1 MNLLKTDSS
10 TILVVD
16 DSKPQASFIKQVLDQ
31 EYETIVASNGLEAL
45 EKYKDEKP
53 DLILLD
59 IEMPEMDGYE
69 VCQRIKTMI
78 GDSFLP
84 IIFITSK
91 DDLDSLT
98 KGLNIGGEDYLT
110 KPFAPEELR
119 ARVKAALR
127 TKKLYRRLETTN
139 EIIEKERDVI
149 ANIQRGLL
157 CDEHPE
163 IPGFNF
169 FSDYQPS
176 SKAGGDY
183 YDFIP
188 IDRDH
193 LGVLVSDVSGH
204 GTPAAVIMVMMR
216 VLTRSLVSQT
226 HSPRET
232 LQKLNKTLRQNLET
246 GYFITTF
253 YGVIHLPTKKMKYAS
268 AGHNPPILVNY
279 NTGKV
284 QELWLSKGIPLMI
297 LPNNDM
303 EEGEIQLEPNSKLAL
318 YTDGLTEAKNE
329 DGEQF
334 GTKRLTQ
341 TLLDLGKTLD
351 AGQLGSQV
359 KETVQDFIGKQTFT
373 DDYTLVI
380 LEVTEGH

>member
-1 MNLLKTDSS
+1 MTLLKTDAS

-16 DSKPQASFIKQVLDQ
+16 DSKSQASFIQQVLDKD
-31 EYETIVASNGLEAL
+31 YETIIACNGLEAL
-45 EKYKDEKP
+45 EKYKEEKP

-59 IEMPEMDGYE
+59 IEMPDMDGYE
-69 VCQRIKTMI
+69 VCQKVKAMI

-84 IIFITSK
+84 IIFITGK
-91 DDLDSLT
+91 NDLASLT
-98 KGLNIGGEDYLT
+98 RGLHIGGEDYLT
-110 KPFAPEELR
+110 KPFEPEELK

-127 TKKLYRRLETTN
+127 TKKLYAQLETTN

-149 ANIQRGLL
+149 ATIQRGLL
-157 CDEHPE
+157 SDAHPE

-176 SKAGGDY
+176 CKAGGDY

-216 VLTRSLVSQT
+216 VLVRSLASQT

-279 NTGKV
+279 NMNNV
-284 QELWLSKGIPLMI
+284 QELWLNKGIPLMI

-329 DGEQF
+329 AGEMF
-334 GTKRLTQ
+334 SAKRLAEY
-341 TLLDLGKTLD
+341 LLKQGKNLD
-351 AGQLGSQV
+351 AAQLGSQT
-359 KETVQDFIGKQTFT
+359 KETVQKFVGKQTFA
-373 DDYTLVI
+373 DDYTLVL
-380 LEVTEGH
+380 LEVTENA